1 MKLLW
6 RMIYLKESLDRSRKL
21 KDMALE
27 ERPREKMLLKGVKS
41 LSNAELLA
49 ILLRTGTK
57 NRNAIEL
64 ADYIINKDL
73 QGIRHLQDISIEEL
87 CKIDGIGLSKAT
99 QIKAALELG
108 LRISSIRPSK
118 YKVKNP
124 WDIYKYY
131 MESLRYEQKEVFK
144 VVLLNTKNEIITD
157 VDVSVG
163 TLNSS
168 LVHPREVFKEAIK
181 RSSNKMILMHNHPS
195 GNIEPSKE
203 DRSITDRLIRCGDII
218 GIEIIDHIIIGD
230 GLYYSFKENMII

>member
-1 MKLLW
+1 
-6 RMIYLKESLDRSRKL
+6 MIYLSKSFDFSRKV

-27 ERPREKMLLKGVKS
+27 ERPREKMLLSGAKN

-57 NRNAIEL
+57 KRNAIEL
-64 ADYIINKDL
+64 ANDIINKDS
-73 QGIRHLQDISIEEL
+73 QGIRYLQDMSIEEL
-87 CKIDGIGLSKAT
+87 CKIEGIGLSKAT

-108 LRISSIRPSK
+108 LRISSYRPNK

-131 MESLRYEQKEVFK
+131 MEGLRYKQNEVFK

-163 TLNSS
+163 TLHSS
-168 LVHPREVFKEAIK
+168 LVHPREVFKEAIR
-181 RSSNKMILMHNHPS
+181 RSSNKMILIHNHPS
-195 GNIEPSKE
+195 GSVEPSNE
-203 DRSITDRLIRCGDII
+203 DKNITDRLIKCGELI
-218 GIEIIDHIIIGD
+218 GIEVIDHIIIGD
-230 GLYYSFKENMII
+230 GLYFSFKENMII

>member
-1 MKLLW
+1 
-6 RMIYLKESLDRSRKL
+6 MIYLKGSFDCSKKV
-21 KDMALE
+21 KDMAIE
-27 ERPREKMLLKGVKS
+27 ERPREKMIQHGVKV

-57 NRNAIEL
+57 KRNAIEL
-64 ADYIINKDL
+64 ANYIINKDL
-73 QGIRHLQDISIEEL
+73 QGIRYLQDMSIEEL
-87 CKIDGIGLSKAT
+87 CEIDGIGLSKAT

-108 LRISSIRPSK
+108 MRISSYKPNK

-131 MESLRYEQKEVFK
+131 MESLRYNQKEVFK

-181 RSSNKMILMHNHPS
+181 RSSNKMILIHNHPS
-195 GNIEPSKE
+195 GSVEPSKE
-203 DRSITDRLIRCGDII
+203 DKNITERLIKCGDII
-218 GIEIIDHIIIGD
+218 GIEVIDHIIIGD
-230 GLYYSFKENMII
+230 GLYYSFKENIII

>member
-1 MKLLW
+1 
-6 RMIYLKESLDRSRKL
+6 MIYLKESLGCSRKL
-21 KDMALE
+21 KDMVLE
-27 ERPREKMLLKGVKS
+27 ERPREKMILKGVKY

-64 ADYIINKDL
+64 ANYIINKDL

-87 CKIDGIGLSKAT
+87 CEIDGIGLSKAT

-108 LRISSIRPSK
+108 LRVSSARPSK

-131 MESLRYEQKEVFK
+131 MESLRYEQKEIFK

-181 RSSNKMILMHNHPS
+181 RSSNKMILIHNHPS

-203 DRSITDRLIRCGDII
+203 DKSITDRLIRCGDII

>member
-1 MKLLW
+1 
-6 RMIYLKESLDRSRKL
+6 MIYLSKSFDFSRKV

-27 ERPREKMLLKGVKS
+27 ERPREKMLLSGAKN

-57 NRNAIEL
+57 KRNAIEL
-64 ADYIINKDL
+64 ANDIINKDS
-73 QGIRHLQDISIEEL
+73 QGIRYLQDMSIEEL
-87 CKIDGIGLSKAT
+87 CKIEGIGLSKAT

-108 LRISSIRPSK
+108 LRISSYRPNK

-131 MESLRYEQKEVFK
+131 MEGLRYKQNEVFK

-157 VDVSVG
+157 VDISIG

-168 LVHPREVFKEAIK
+168 LVHPREVFREAIR
-181 RSSNKMILMHNHPS
+181 RSSNKIILLHNHPS
-195 GNIEPSKE
+195 GNCEPSKE
-203 DRSITDRLIRCGDII
+203 DKSITNRLKDCGELI
-218 GIEIIDHIIIGD
+218 GIEVIDHIIIGD
-230 GLYYSFKENMII
+230 GVYFSFKENMLI

>member
-1 MKLLW
+1 
-6 RMIYLKESLDRSRKL
+6 
-21 KDMALE
+21 MALE
-27 ERPREKMLLKGVKS
+27 ERPMEKMILYGEKS

-57 NRNAIEL
+57 KRNAIEL
-64 ADYIINKDL
+64 ANYIINKDL
-73 QGIRHLQDISIEEL
+73 QGIRHLQDVTIEEL
-87 CKIDGIGLSKAT
+87 CEIDGIGKSKAS

-108 LRISSIRPSK
+108 IRISSAKPNK

-131 MESLRYEQKEVFK
+131 MESLRYEQKEIFK

-157 VDVSVG
+157 VDVSIG

-181 RSSNKMILMHNHPS
+181 RSSSKMILMHNHPS
-195 GNIEPSKE
+195 GSVEPSKE
-203 DRSITDRLIRCGDII
+203 DKNITNRLIKCGEII
-218 GIEIIDHIIIGD
+218 GIEVIDHIIIGD
-230 GLYYSFKENMII
+230 GVYYSFKENMIIWYLRQWKEN

>member
-6 RMIYLKESLDRSRKL
+6 RMIYLKESLGCSRKL
-21 KDMALE
+21 KDMVLE
-27 ERPREKMLLKGVKS
+27 ERPREKMILKGVKY

-64 ADYIINKDL
+64 ANYIINKDL

-87 CKIDGIGLSKAT
+87 CEIDGIGLSKAT

-108 LRISSIRPSK
+108 LRVSSARPSK

-131 MESLRYEQKEVFK
+131 MESLRYEQKEIFK

-181 RSSNKMILMHNHPS
+181 RSSNKMILIHNHPS

-203 DRSITDRLIRCGDII
+203 DKSITDRLIRCGDII

>member
-1 MKLLW
+1 
-6 RMIYLKESLDRSRKL
+6 MIYLKGSFDCSKKV
-21 KDMALE
+21 KDMAIE
-27 ERPREKMLLKGVKS
+27 ERPREKMIQHGVKV

-57 NRNAIEL
+57 KRNAIEL
-64 ADYIINKDL
+64 ANYIINKDL
-73 QGIRHLQDISIEEL
+73 QGIRYLQDMSIEEL
-87 CKIDGIGLSKAT
+87 CEIDGIGLSKAT

-108 LRISSIRPSK
+108 MRISSYKPNK

-131 MESLRYEQKEVFK
+131 MESLRYNQKEVFK

-181 RSSNKMILMHNHPS
+181 RSSNKMILIHNHPS
-195 GNIEPSKE
+195 GSVEPSKE
-203 DRSITDRLIRCGDII
+203 DKNITERLIKCGDII
-218 GIEIIDHIIIGD
+218 GIEVIDHIIIGD

>member
-1 MKLLW
+1 
-6 RMIYLKESLDRSRKL
+6 MIYLIKSFDFSRKV

-27 ERPREKMLLKGVKS
+27 ERPREKMLLSGAKN

-57 NRNAIEL
+57 KRNAIEL
-64 ADYIINKDL
+64 ANDIINKDS
-73 QGIRHLQDISIEEL
+73 QGIRYLQDMSIEEL
-87 CKIDGIGLSKAT
+87 CKIEGIGLSKAT

-108 LRISSIRPSK
+108 LRISSYRPNK

-131 MESLRYEQKEVFK
+131 MEGLRYKQNEVFK

-157 VDVSVG
+157 IDVSVG

-168 LVHPREVFKEAIK
+168 LVHPREVFKEAIR
-181 RSSNKMILMHNHPS
+181 RSSNKMILIHNHPS
-195 GNIEPSKE
+195 GSVEPSNE
-203 DRSITDRLIRCGDII
+203 DKNITDRLIKCGELI
-218 GIEIIDHIIIGD
+218 GIEVIDHIIIGD
-230 GLYYSFKENMII
+230 GLYFSFKENMII

>member
-1 MKLLW
+1 
-6 RMIYLKESLDRSRKL
+6 MIYLSKSFDISRKV

-27 ERPREKMLLKGVKS
+27 ERPREKMLLSGAKN

-57 NRNAIEL
+57 KRNAIEL
-64 ADYIINKDL
+64 ANDIINKDS
-73 QGIRHLQDISIEEL
+73 QGIRYLQDMSIEEL
-87 CKIDGIGLSKAT
+87 CKIEGIGLSKAT

-108 LRISSIRPSK
+108 LRISSYRPNK

-131 MESLRYEQKEVFK
+131 MEGLRYKQNEVFK

-157 VDVSVG
+157 IDVSVG

-168 LVHPREVFKEAIK
+168 LVHPREVFKEAIR
-181 RSSNKMILMHNHPS
+181 RSSNKMILIHNHPS
-195 GNIEPSKE
+195 GSVEPSNE
-203 DRSITDRLIRCGDII
+203 DKNITDRLIKCGELI
-218 GIEIIDHIIIGD
+218 GIEVIDHIIIGD
-230 GLYYSFKENMII
+230 GLYFSFKENMII